1 MTDVVPNIWYSD
13 VSNEIVD
20 NNSTEE
26 SEFRENF
33 NTAIDKAK
41 ELYHLECETL
51 AENSLEN
58 LNKEQL
64 SAFLMVNYFD
74 WWVKTYSQCRETWK
88 FLDFSMKAALQL
100 LFKGDTT
107 KYDDN
112 WNPSEN
118 WRTMDDIIKSR
129 WGMDLDSDTVLV
141 KILQKK
147 VGAHPDWKPGPQ
159 TIALVISALGGDIS
173 SIYDWVNSLAR
184 SEKYRIQNIAEFTIN
199 WLNYKYDQNQ
209 FSLTTVDWK
218 IYLTLKWSSDWKEV
232 VMKDWKPTLTWFTFE
247 NWWIKKLWAVSSSS
261 ETWLNDVYEAISCD
275 VSVDQNGNLVDVSW
289 ENLNG
294 KKTDFVS
301 WLINSECRRQHRKEW
316 KRSWYNISH
325 SDCVR
330 SMTSWKLTY
339 SKETK
344 KINYENWKIKFN
356 ISMSADN
363 GQNIFTIDDNS
374 YEYSGD
380 ISGLRFTN
388 LSEAINTLKLIEYI
402 KIRFDWVETWANTW
416 NRDYNGWTDNDS
428 PFFAADRA
436 LYFSSDHGSF
446 WGAFWAYDD
455 ENIISIDNLKKISEV
470 FRRNDNRVKFAQY
483 LITAVGFEEEH

>member
-1 MTDVVPNIWYSD
+1 MTDVLPNIWYSD

-41 ELYHLECETL
+41 ELYHLECESL

-141 KILQKK
+141 KILQNK

-173 SIYDWVNSLAR
+173 SIYDWVNTLAR
-184 SEKYRIQNIAEFTIN
+184 SEKYRIQNITEFPIN
-199 WLNYKYDQNQ
+199 WVNYKYDQNQ

-218 IYLTLKWSSDWKEV
+218 IFLTLKWSSDRKEV
-232 VMKDWKPTLTWFTFE
+232 VLMDWKPTLSWFTFE
-247 NWWIKKLWAVSSSS
+247 NWWIKKSQTDNLPNANNDLDWKTLEELWKDLDYLKRFYSNCNVFVVKQWDSFQYYA
-261 ETWLNDVYEAISCD
+261 LNKW
-275 VSVDQNGNLVDVSW
+275 N
-289 ENLNG
+289 
-294 KKTDFVS
+294 
-301 WLINSECRRQHRKEW
+301 INSYFSNSNINSWWTIPLWYMK
-316 KRSWYNISH
+316 SAFGTWYNWICKSMDISWSFAWYDINYSQVKSLIDGVWNNVDM
-325 SDCVR
+325 SD
-330 SMTSWKLTY
+330 SNLLNLADTHISNKSWWREKNRRKLAKWCL
-339 SKETK
+339 SNDDRWWKKFVERWNK
-344 KINYENWKIKFN
+344 MIEKWLAEEKIN
-356 ISMSADN
+356 
-363 GQNIFTIDDNS
+363 
-374 YEYSGD
+374 
-380 ISGLRFTN
+380 
-388 LSEAINTLKLIEYI
+388 LK
-402 KIRFDWVETWANTW
+402 TWMLLCDKN
-416 NRDYNGWTDNDS
+416 
-428 PFFAADRA
+428 
-436 LYFSSDHGSF
+436 
-446 WGAFWAYDD
+446 
-455 ENIISIDNLKKISEV
+455 IDNV
-470 FRRNDNRVKFAQY
+470 VC
-483 LITAVGFEEEH
+483 